1 MTCPAAAAAAVPAVP
16 ECMLPT
22 FDNTF
27 YRPWAVFK
35 FTAKQNIRDNIIIS
49 LQSFPPLLLP
59 LLLPPMAAHKLYYC
73 MPDLFTTLSDPRYT
87 IVST

>member
-1 MTCPAAAAAAVPAVP
+1 MTCPAAAAAAVP
-16 ECMLPT
+16 ECLLPT

-27 YRPWAVFK
+27 YRPWAVSK

-59 LLLPPMAAHKLYYC
+59 LLLPPMAADGRPQAVLLYARFIY
-73 MPDLFTTLSDPRYT
+73 DS
-87 IVST
+87 V